1 MENDRF
7 HVVDFHQYVRCD
19 DIEKI
24 IAQRDELLAALR
36 IANEA
41 LGMVLKGETLE
52 WNLSNAAVS
61 AFDISS
67 QVIAKCEVKS

>member
-24 IAQRDELLAALR
+24 IAQRDELL
-36 IANEA
+36 EA
-41 LGMVLKGETLE
+41 MKGMIE
-52 WNLSNAAVS
+52 
-61 AFDISS
+61 AFDHGTENEEWAQPFIRAAHAA
-67 QVIAKCEVKS
+67 IAKCEVKS